1 MRVALV
7 TARHPSARG
16 GAEVLY
22 DGLQAAVG
30 AAGHDVSRVEI
41 PFDESTFE
49 GILAG
54 YREARALDLSGFDAV
69 ISTKAP
75 TFAVRHPRH
84 VVYLVHTIRVFYD
97 MYDSWTDGS
106 AGAIAQRDRVRELD
120 ASALMAVPDGRRFA
134 IGTEVERRVFGALG
148 LDARVLHPAL
158 PDPEAFRPG
167 PFEHVLLAGRLHAWK
182 RPGLVLE
189 AYLSSGLD
197 VPLVITGAGPE
208 EGALKALA
216 AGNPRVRFLGE
227 VDRETLSE
235 LFSRALAVPFA
246 PVREDFGYVTVEA
259 MLSAKPVVTTHDAGE
274 AARLVEDGRTGLVVS
289 PDRDSIGRALER
301 LARHP
306 EEARR
311 LGDAGRQR
319 ALPIRWP
326 RVVEALLGSL
336 SEAPRSRTRLRPVIL
351 DNQPIE
357 PPVGGGRLRLAG
369 LYAHL
374 PEDLDPVYVGTYDWR
389 SQPYR
394 AVVHGSRL
402 LEITVPQSEAHFAAH
417 EGLLAQ
423 EPALSV
429 DVTFPML
436 SSLSHAFE
444 ERLAHEARA
453 ADVIVL
459 SHPWALP
466 ALRRAEGVAGIPIV
480 YDAQNVEGPLR
491 QSLLGSEGLAGA
503 IAADVEAL
511 ERELCRAASAVL
523 ACSPEDAQ
531 LFRERYGVEAERL
544 HVVPNGVDT
553 SRRLPPT
560 SLRRGEARLRLGIPE
575 PETVALF
582 VGSRYPPNADA
593 ARFIARELAPRLPDV
608 RFLLVGGSAD
618 EVAEA
623 PRNVSRLG
631 AVDEGTLAAA
641 YDAADLA
648 LNPMSRGSGTN
659 IKMLEFF
666 AVGLPTATTAIGAR
680 GLLGADG
687 EAYDVLELPAFAGG
701 IRSLL
706 SDPGRRAR
714 MGAAAR
720 RLAETSYDWRVISAS
735 VARVLRAAARGSRDP
750 VARPAPLT
758 ARPRLALMSTWKARC
773 GIADYAELLASGLP
787 ATLPWTVYAESHS
800 CTVPEAGRVYRNWE
814 YGLANLVPIE
824 RALERDRVDVLLAQH
839 NPAFF
844 GERDML
850 RLMDVCARRGVRAAF
865 TFHAAQGLTLDPATA
880 RRLSE
885 ADAIF
890 VHRQSDVAWLAAHGV
905 SGPVRVIPQGIP
917 RLPER
922 SRAEARRLLGR
933 PEVPTIGHFGFLRP
947 HKGTLELIEA
957 FEVVASRVPGARLL
971 LAAAEYPSPDSAA
984 YRAVCAERIAASPFR
999 DRIDASWA
1007 HRPLAEAGLLLQAC
1021 DLIVYPY
1028 HASRESSSAAVRLG
1042 IASRRAVLVSAS
1054 DIFEELRGVAAEA
1067 ADLGPAPLADQIV
1080 SLLSD
1085 GAARRACELR
1095 LARFAAASDWG
1106 RVASLVWGHL
1116 RSREYAS
1123 PAR

>member
-1 MRVALV
+1 M
-7 TARHPSARG
+7 
-16 GAEVLY
+16 LY
-22 DGLQAAVG
+22 DGLQAALG

-54 YREARALDLSGFDAV
+54 YGEARALDLSNFDAV

-97 MYDSWTDGS
+97 MYDAWTDGS

-134 IGTEVERRVFGALG
+134 IGAEVERRVFGALG
-148 LDARVLHPAL
+148 LGARVVHPAL

-167 PFEHVLLAGRLHAWK
+167 PFEHFLLAGRLHAWK

-189 AYLSSGLD
+189 AYLSRGLD
-197 VPLVITGAGPE
+197 VPLVLTGTGPE
-208 EGALKALA
+208 EVALKALA
-216 AGNPRVRFLGE
+216 AGNPRVRFMGE
-227 VDRETLSE
+227 VDRETLSD
-235 LFSRALAVPFA
+235 LFSSALAVPFA

-274 AARLVEDGRTGLVVS
+274 AARLVEDGRTGLVVA

-301 LARHP
+301 LARDP
-306 EEARR
+306 QEARR
-311 LGDAGRQR
+311 LGAAGRER

-336 SEAPRSRTRLRPVIL
+336 AEAPRSRKRLRPVIL

-394 AVVHGSRL
+394 AVVHGRL
-402 LEITVPQSEAHFAAH
+402 LEVTVPQSEAHFTAH
-417 EGLLAQ
+417 EGLLAR

-444 ERLAHEARA
+444 ERLAREARLGG
-453 ADVIVL
+453 VIVL

-466 ALRRAEGVAGIPIV
+466 ALRRADGVAGIPIV

-491 QSLLGSEGLAGA
+491 RSILGADGLAGA
-503 IAADVEAL
+503 IATDVESL
-511 ERELCRAASAVL
+511 ERELCRAAAAVL
-523 ACSPEDAQ
+523 ACSAEDAQ

-544 HVVPNGVDT
+544 HIVPNGVDT
-553 SRRLPPT
+553 SRRTPPT
-560 SLRRGEARLRLGIPE
+560 PVRRAEARLRLEIAE
-575 PETVALF
+575 EEAVALF

-593 ARFIARELAPRLPDV
+593 ARFIAEELAPRLPEV

-618 EVAEA
+618 EVAA
-623 PRNVSRLG
+623 ASRNVSRLG
-631 AVDEGTLAAA
+631 AVDEGILAAA

-666 AVGLPTATTAIGAR
+666 AVGLPTVTTAIGAR
-680 GLLGADG
+680 GLLGGDAG
-687 EAYDVLELPAFAGG
+687 AYAVLELPAFGG
-701 IRSLL
+701 AIRSLL

-720 RLAETSYDWRVISAS
+720 RLAETAYDWRVISAS
-735 VARVLRAAARGSRDP
+735 VARVLRAVARGYRDP
-750 VARPAPLT
+750 APRPAPP
-758 ARPRLALMSTWKARC
+758 AGRPRLALMSTWKARC

-787 ATLPWTVYAESHS
+787 PALPWTVYAESHS
-800 CTVPEAGRVYRNWE
+800 CTVPEEGRLYRNWE

-850 RLMDVCARRGVRAAF
+850 RLMDVCARQGVRVAF
-865 TFHAAQGLTLDPATA
+865 TFHAAQGLNLDPATA

-917 RLPER
+917 RLPAR
-922 SRAEARRLLGR
+922 SRAEARRLLAR
-933 PEVPTIGHFGFLRP
+933 KDVPTIGHFGFLRP

-957 FEVVASRVPGARLL
+957 FEVVAGRVPDARLL

-984 YRAVCAERIAASPFR
+984 YREACAERIAVSRFR

-1054 DIFEELRGVAAEA
+1054 GIFEELRGVAEEA
-1067 ADLGPAPLADQIV
+1067 PDLTPGPLADAIERV
-1080 SLLSD
+1080 LSD